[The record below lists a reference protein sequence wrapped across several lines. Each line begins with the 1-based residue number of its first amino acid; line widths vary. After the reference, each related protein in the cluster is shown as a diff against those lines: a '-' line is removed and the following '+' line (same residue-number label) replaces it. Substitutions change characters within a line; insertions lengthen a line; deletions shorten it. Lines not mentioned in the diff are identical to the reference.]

1 MLPGNLLS
9 SEAKPKRFVGLAISQ
24 CVLLQASRALQR
36 MSIDPTILQKLTNR
50 RLFTARDLL
59 IATHLE
65 LVEALDIPFQAAEEL
80 LLYVCNQIA
89 PASST
94 VRTPRPT
101 TLSFKSDSIIKHI
114 LRECCLHMS
123 QTCVLMAAVGT
134 QVLDLYARAKLQV
147 THLPTQLST
156 LDQQLRYL

>member
-1 MLPGNLLS
+1 MVCMVPASLLS
-9 SEAKPKRFVGLAISQ
+9 SDAKPNRFVGLAIPH

-36 MSIDPTILQKLTNR
+36 MNIDSAILQKLTNR

-65 LVEALDIPFQAAEEL
+65 LVEALDIPFQVAEEL

-94 VRTPRPT
+94 VRIPRPT
-101 TLSFKSDSIIKHI
+101 TSKLTAHPT
-114 LRECCLHMS
+114 R
-123 QTCVLMAAVGT
+123 VLPPHEPDFCADGSCWHAGLGPSCEGKASSEPLADTAFSARSAA
-134 QVLDLYARAKLQV
+134 
-147 THLPTQLST
+147 
-156 LDQQLRYL
+156 

>member
-1 MLPGNLLS
+1 MT
-9 SEAKPKRFVGLAISQ
+9 Q

-36 MSIDPTILQKLTNR
+36 MNIDPIILQKLTNR
-50 RLFTARDLL
+50 RLFTARDIL

-89 PASST
+89 PASTT

-101 TLSFKSDSIIKHI
+101 TIDSTVKHI
-114 LRECCLHMS
+114 LRECCLHKS
-123 QTCVLMAAVGT
+123 QTYLLMAAVGT
-134 QVLDLYARAKLQV
+134 QVLDLHARAKLQLNHV
-147 THLPTQLST
+147 PTQLLM
-156 LDQQLRYL
+156 LDQQLRY

>member
-1 MLPGNLLS
+1 MVCMLPGNLLS
-9 SEAKPKRFVGLAISQ
+9 SEAKLKRFVGLAISQ

-36 MSIDPTILQKLTNR
+36 ISIDPTILQKLTNR

-101 TLSFKSDSIIKHI
+101 TLNFKSD
-114 LRECCLHMS
+114 
-123 QTCVLMAAVGT
+123 
-134 QVLDLYARAKLQV
+134 
-147 THLPTQLST
+147 
-156 LDQQLRYL
+156 

>member
-1 MLPGNLLS
+1 MVCVMLGSLLS
-9 SEAKPKRFVGLAISQ
+9 SDVKPKLFVGLAIPQS
-24 CVLLQASRALQR
+24 VLLQASRALQR
-36 MSIDPTILQKLTNR
+36 MNIDSTILQKLTNR

-101 TLSFKSDSIIKHI
+101 TSNANL
-114 LRECCLHMS
+114 
-123 QTCVLMAAVGT
+123 
-134 QVLDLYARAKLQV
+134 
-147 THLPTQLST
+147 TQLSST
-156 LDQQLRYL
+156 SHENVAST